1 MSARKRKRLRMRRT
15 VPVFSCLLRHG
26 LRVQLKRVRGGWT
39 NAEPIVFP
47 PPGGEWGT
55 VTHAWGP
62 FVPLPI
68 RAHVRKRDRW
78 IERKWGRIARATRL
92 LTIREE

>member
-1 MSARKRKRLRMRRT
+1 MSARKRKRRLMRRT

-26 LRVQLKRVRGGWT
+26 LRVKLKRIRGGWT

-47 PPGGEWGT
+47 PPSADWGT

-62 FVPLPI
+62 FVPLPA
-68 RAHVRKRDRW
+68 RRDFRF
-78 IERKWGRIARATRL
+78 ERRLARRMAAIKAALVIT
-92 LTIREE
+92 ED

>member
-1 MSARKRKRLRMRRT
+1 MSARKRKRRLMRSA

-26 LRVQLKRVRGGWT
+26 LRVKLKRIRGGWT

-47 PPGGEWGT
+47 PPADTWGT

-68 RAHVRKRDRW
+68 RAHVRKRDRGM
-78 IERKWGRIARATRL
+78 ERLIRRLARLPRL
-92 LTIREE
+92 LTITEE